1 MGKHNVSG
9 CTNESG
15 ACLSFQVL
23 LSPVYLHCVFW
34 FDAAENF
41 FITLTEV
48 IKLVSP
54 HSLHTLNMK
63 NLHFYKLLHL
73 IVNCYISDD
82 TLYSVLL

>member
-1 MGKHNVSG
+1 MKVV
-9 CTNESG
+9 
-15 ACLSFQVL
+15 LVYVLIKVL

-54 HSLHTLNMK
+54 HSLHIY
-63 NLHFYKLLHL
+63 H
-73 IVNCYISDD
+73 
-82 TLYSVLL
+82 